1 MAVEP
6 AVGLRSL
13 PRGYSFVRKG
23 NVYITSNCRKQT
35 QTANETVYVVQ
46 GRGNKQ
52 LGIAVPT
59 PILRQ
64 VRQDEADT
72 RNARAA
78 NVQKRD
84 QSIHDD
90 FEAVIQREF
99 PLMPPDSLPKVLH
112 TALQKRKGKVGR
124 TGTLSNRD
132 KAHLAVRAH
141 IRHSETPYEQ
151 LMESG
156 LSREQAR
163 DMVAPQVDAIA
174 QSWAPAFSP
183 LACSP
188 EASVSPQPIARPIAV
203 PSASPPAVVVK
214 PKTLQQILDK
224 ARGRGSTRASRTPHR
239 RRMRAKTRPRPRS

>member
-1 MAVEP
+1 MAVEL

-13 PRGYSFVRKG
+13 PRGYSFVHKG

-35 QTANETVYVVQ
+35 QAANETVYIVQ
-46 GRGNKQ
+46 GHGNKQ

-72 RNARAA
+72 RDTRAA

-90 FEAVIQREF
+90 FEAVTRREF
-99 PLMPPDSLPKVLH
+99 PLMPPESLPMVLH
-112 TALQKRKGKVGR
+112 MALQKRKGKVGR
-124 TGTLSNRD
+124 TGTLSSRD

-156 LSREQAR
+156 MSREQAR
-163 DMVAPQVDAIA
+163 DMVAPQVDTIA
-174 QSWAPAFSP
+174 QSWAAASSP
-183 LACSP
+183 LACSS
-188 EASVSPQPIARPIAV
+188 EASAFPQPTARPIAG
-203 PSASPPAVVVK
+203 PLAPPPAIVVK
-214 PKTLQQILDK
+214 PKSLQEILDE
-224 ARGRGSTRASRTPHR
+224 ARGTGSRKAHRTPRR
-239 RRMRAKTRPRPRS
+239 RRMRAKTRPRSRT